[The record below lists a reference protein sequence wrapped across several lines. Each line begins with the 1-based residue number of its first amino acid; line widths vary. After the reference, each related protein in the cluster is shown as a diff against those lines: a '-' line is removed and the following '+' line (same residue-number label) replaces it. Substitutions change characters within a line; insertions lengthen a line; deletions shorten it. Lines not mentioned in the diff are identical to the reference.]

1 VRRLL
6 LGLVGLC
13 LVSQLAD
20 AAEPPADCARIDDDR
35 ARLACYDAASG
46 RGAPSGPSSTT
57 AVSVPAAA
65 PVVAAPTVAA
75 TTPAPAKEAIAQNE
89 PNFGLSAERQL
100 GEQAAPKSITATV
113 VSVTPASH
121 IGRWV
126 VALDNG
132 QAWEQRETTSDARRP
147 RPGDTVTIRGASLG
161 SFLLTSS
168 RGASRVRRI
177 R

>member
-6 LGLVGLC
+6 LGFAGLC

-20 AAEPPADCARIDDDR
+20 AAEPPSDCARIDDDR
-35 ARLACYDAASG
+35 DRLACYDAASG

-65 PVVAAPTVAA
+65 PVVAAPTVTIA
-75 TTPAPAKEAIAQNE
+75 TPAPAKEAVVQSE
-89 PNFGLSAERQL
+89 RNFGMSAERQL
-100 GEQAAPKSITATV
+100 GEQGAPKSITATV

-121 IGRWV
+121 INRWV

-132 QAWEQRETTSDARRP
+132 QVWEQRETTPDARRP

-161 SFLLTSS
+161 SFLLISS